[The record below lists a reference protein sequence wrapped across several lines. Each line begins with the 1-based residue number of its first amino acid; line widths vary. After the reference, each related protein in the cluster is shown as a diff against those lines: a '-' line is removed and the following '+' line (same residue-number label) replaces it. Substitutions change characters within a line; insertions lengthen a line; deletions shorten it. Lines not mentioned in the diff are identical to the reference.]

1 MSDKKATDPKAAQTA
16 FNQLLRD
23 SHSAGCVH
31 WVPSTSLDPAVRA
44 QDRADLNDALRKAGG
59 HQPQH
64 EDVDPEP
71 QTFPWKS
78 LGDDAV

>member
-1 MSDKKATDPKAAQTA
+1 MTEKKPTDHTAINAA
-16 FNQLLRD
+16 FRFRPNR
-23 SHSAGCVH
+23 VN
-31 WVPSTSLDPAVRA
+31 WVQSTSLDPAVRA